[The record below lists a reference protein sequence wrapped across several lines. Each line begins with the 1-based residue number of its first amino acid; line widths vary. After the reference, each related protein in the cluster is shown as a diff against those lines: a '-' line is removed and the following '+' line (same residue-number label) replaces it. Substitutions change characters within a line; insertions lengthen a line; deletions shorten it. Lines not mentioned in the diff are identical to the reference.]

1 MSFAPILLLAALA
14 FAFAVLALRLPRTGW
29 TLLGAALLFG
39 LAGYALQGSPG
50 QSGAPKAPAVDPS
63 SSGPELVEARR
74 AIYGPA
80 PPSRFVTV
88 ADGFA
93 RRGQFAD
100 AAGILRG
107 SLAKDPDDPEARL
120 ALANA
125 LLEHAGGQLTPATI
139 YAYEQAERADPGQPG
154 PGFFLGVALIRSGR
168 LQQARGLWAEML
180 EKAPADAPWREG
192 LKERLDRLD
201 SLIAQ
206 DGGQ

>member
-1 MSFAPILLLAALA
+1 MTFVPILLLAIAA
-14 FAFAVLALRLPRTGW
+14 FAFAAIALRLPRPAW
-29 TLLGAALLFG
+29 ALLGATLMFG

-50 QSGAPKAPAVDPS
+50 QAGAPKSAASDLGS
-63 SSGPELVEARR
+63 EGAELVEARR

-80 PPSRFVTV
+80 PPSRYVTV
-88 ADGFA
+88 SDGFA

-107 SLAKDPDDPEARL
+107 SLARQPDDPEAWL

-125 LLEHAGGQLTPATI
+125 LTEHAEGQLTPAAV
-139 YAYEQAERADPGQPG
+139 YAYEQAGRVQPDQPG

-168 LQQARGLWAEML
+168 LVQARALWAEML
-180 EKAPADAPWREG
+180 EKAPPDAAWRDG

-201 SLIAQ
+201 VLIAQ
-206 DGGQ
+206 AGNQ